1 MQLHVCL
8 LLLIST
14 ADATSAS
21 SPRRCGGDVSLGR
34 EPAGRVSLTLP
45 GPVAGPGRPHSA
57 DRPSDGSLPLC
68 TWMMEVPPGRTL
80 LLKVERGSSL
90 SVRCARR
97 EGDPDRALESGRTAL
112 LSGCDGNKAALT
124 WTGAGRSSNAL
135 RLSYYVQE
143 DERNSSED
151 HTGPQSQTGTSSTST
166 APLSHKSVRGTQGGV
181 RGRLHEGPERSRR
194 LRSELGPSSGDKG
207 LPHPTSPLQGL
218 GVAGRGTLP
227 LPEEGPHN
235 GADTSGPA
243 RRTDGRVS
251 ATHPYFQ
258 HTNSDGPPPTLMPL
272 TAATARGS
280 RALLGTGTRARAT
293 QRAGRRTT
301 AQAHPSPSASGA
313 PSPASSS
320 LPTRETA
327 TVPIP
332 RAGAVSGTPGE
343 NGSHSWRSQ
352 RSAERL
358 DSEHLTSAVT
368 SDPSQTATE
377 PLQGDCSSART
388 DSEPAESSPFS
399 QEQGNARMSSSAHVT
414 ELDAAVG
421 TAAAASFHPDRSR
434 TGSPE
439 SAASA
444 VSAQTAAFEPSRGSG
459 STAELRAPASSSRP
473 RTSSPRGT
481 ESPARSPHAASALGT
496 TEATRRH
503 LVDADVS
510 AHTIRPSPAVAE
522 VEDRTSSSARSSSAP
537 SAALTSADENSR
549 STAETHSLLPTR
561 SPTGSAAP
569 PSPSSTSPRRSAA
582 PHTPHRAR
590 SSPTPASAHAAHAA
604 TSATPVSEPTA
615 PAASAD
621 DHTAPTSSRAPT
633 IQPTSSRAPTIQPT
647 SSRAPTIQ
655 PTSSRAPT
663 IQLTSSRAPLPS
675 PAIVPATHGQTQNYV
690 TTTTT
695 TTTTTGTSLSSTTT
709 GTSLSS
715 VTAAKSDDGHR
726 EVDEDESWQH
736 TPTATPP
743 LQPPWTTPHPSRES
757 RVAPTPSAPTAA
769 PARSSTA
776 SQTPRFYIV
785 PDQPAT
791 VKVESIELL
800 LQIIVEES
808 GSALGAGLEEDTA
821 AWMEPYLQ
829 KAPGFGRLQGVWSS
843 GHAVQSLV
851 EFKTSGALQWL
862 SAAGPSSLLEMTGL
876 AQAVRQ
882 GKTFRSSKISNI
894 TLGGLQGDVCDW
906 LLQCPAG
913 YKCVSQSG
921 AANYNCSSVCRF
933 DYCHHHGICT
943 HHPGQLPVC
952 RCLVG
957 EDFWYMGQRCDVRMT
972 RARLVGACLAVLLVM
987 VTVVAALAFVAVRR
1001 YRAILI
1007 QAKVDQTRSSY
1018 RRFNHFDELSGRF
1031 WLRSWAGSADSMDN
1045 PAFTRSDELLHLRA
1059 LDRPC
1064 CYHDDTLSLASTSP
1078 SHGTHINTIYPHS
1091 SQYGWR
1097 GSGMSVG
1104 DGVLDSGK
1112 ASDLSVCS
1120 WPVEP
1125 IHWTPFPL
1133 LQQLASNRTPT
1144 VRVSRPRSYC
1154 EGMELVDLG
1163 KSWTA

>member
-1 MQLHVCL
+1 MSKHPTPPNN
-8 LLLIST
+8 SN
-14 ADATSAS
+14 ATSAS

-45 GPVAGPGRPHSA
+45 GPVAGPGQPHSA

-293 QRAGRRTT
+293 QRAGR
-301 AQAHPSPSASGA
+301 H
-313 PSPASSS
+313 
-320 LPTRETA
+320 
-327 TVPIP
+327 
-332 RAGAVSGTPGE
+332 
-343 NGSHSWRSQ
+343 
-352 RSAERL
+352 
-358 DSEHLTSAVT
+358 
-368 SDPSQTATE
+368 
-377 PLQGDCSSART
+377 
-388 DSEPAESSPFS
+388 
-399 QEQGNARMSSSAHVT
+399 
-414 ELDAAVG
+414 
-421 TAAAASFHPDRSR
+421 
-434 TGSPE
+434 
-439 SAASA
+439 
-444 VSAQTAAFEPSRGSG
+444 
-459 STAELRAPASSSRP
+459 
-473 RTSSPRGT
+473 
-481 ESPARSPHAASALGT
+481 
-496 TEATRRH
+496 
-503 LVDADVS
+503 VS

-590 SSPTPASAHAAHAA
+590 SSPTPA
-604 TSATPVSEPTA
+604 
-615 PAASAD
+615 
-621 DHTAPTSSRAPT
+621 
-633 IQPTSSRAPTIQPT
+633 I
-647 SSRAPTIQ
+647 
-655 PTSSRAPT
+655 
-663 IQLTSSRAPLPS
+663 
-675 PAIVPATHGQTQNYV
+675 
-690 TTTTT
+690 
-695 TTTTTGTSLSSTTT
+695 
-709 GTSLSS
+709 
-715 VTAAKSDDGHR
+715 TAAKSDDGHR

-743 LQPPWTTPHPSRES
+743 RQPPWTTPHPSRES

>member
-459 STAELRAPASSSRP
+459 GTAELRAPASSSRP

-604 TSATPVSEPTA
+604 TSATPVSEPAA

-621 DHTAPTSSRAPT
+621 DHTAPTSSRAPTIQPTSSRAPTIQPTSLRAPTIQPTSSRAPTIQLTSSRAPT

-695 TTTTTGTSLSSTTT
+695 TTTTTTGTSLSSTTT

-743 LQPPWTTPHPSRES
+743 RQPPWTTPHPSRES

-952 RCLVG
+952 R
-957 EDFWYMGQRCDVRMT
+957 
-972 RARLVGACLAVLLVM
+972 
-987 VTVVAALAFVAVRR
+987 
-1001 YRAILI
+1001 
-1007 QAKVDQTRSSY
+1007 Y